1 MTTSQLRAKPRTRA
15 VGPEEKTERRTAIL
29 RAAEELLHLDP
40 GGAAI
45 TVENLARRAGLAKGT
60 VYLYFR
66 TREDVLLQVHLA
78 RLHGL
83 FDELEAALEAPRV
96 DAAYHAVRATLSYLG
111 AHPEFLPLATGCR
124 SMLETNTSAEAALEF
139 KLSLGE
145 HLSRIGARIEQ
156 IYPDLAQG
164 DGMAL
169 LMSSYALMI
178 GLWQITDP
186 PECLREAMQRPE
198 LAVFRI
204 DYDKHLAAA
213 LLALWAG
220 AVSQQGGNP

>member
-1 MTTSQLRAKPRTRA
+1 MTISHIKRKPRTRA
-15 VGPEEKTERRTAIL
+15 VAPEEKSERRSAIL
-29 RAAEELLHLDP
+29 RAAEDLLHADP

-66 TREDVLLQVHLA
+66 TREDVLLQVHRE

-83 FDELEAALEAPRV
+83 FDELQAALEAPRV
-96 DAAYHAVRATLSYLG
+96 DAAYHAVRATLRYLG

-124 SMLETNTSAEAALEF
+124 SLLETNTSAQAAYEF
-139 KLSLGE
+139 KLALGAR
-145 HLSRIGARIEQ
+145 LGRIGARIEE
-156 IYPDLAQG
+156 IYPGLARG

-186 PECLREAMQRPE
+186 PACLREAMQGPE
-198 LAVFRI
+198 LAMFRI

-220 AVSQQGGNP
+220 AVGQPGGNP